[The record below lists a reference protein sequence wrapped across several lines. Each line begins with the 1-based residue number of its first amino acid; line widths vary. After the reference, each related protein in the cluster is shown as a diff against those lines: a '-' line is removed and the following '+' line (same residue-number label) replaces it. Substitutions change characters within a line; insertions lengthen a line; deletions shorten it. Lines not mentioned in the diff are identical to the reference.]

1 MASGKIK
8 ALLIACSSREE
19 VNRLKDEY
27 DYIGRRVVLNHK
39 ELTVKVLT
47 R

>member
-1 MASGKIK
+1 MASGKINH
-8 ALLIACSSREE
+8 LLILCTSRDE

-27 DYIGRRVVLNHK
+27 DYIGRRTILNHK

>member
-1 MASGKIK
+1 MASGKIRP
-8 ALLIACSSREE
+8 LLISCTSRDD

-27 DYIGRRVVLNHK
+27 DYIGRKTILNHK
-39 ELTVKVLT
+39 DLTVKVLT